1 MNAKI
6 GLRKMKIQLRGKL
19 IITHLD
25 INSVRNKFH
34 FLSFMIENNLYI
46 LLISGTNLYDSFSS
60 GEFKICEFSM
70 PYRYDRDSVSGGLL
84 LYIKNDIP
92 MKLLSYD
99 FGTNVEKNSQL
110 KLFYE
115 KKCDFSMVLTI
126 HIEKKFQI
134 T

>member
-1 MNAKI
+1 
-6 GLRKMKIQLRGKL
+6 
-19 IITHLD
+19 
-25 INSVRNKFH
+25 
-34 FLSFMIENNLYI
+34 
-46 LLISGTNLYDSFSS
+46 
-60 GEFKICEFSM
+60 M

-115 KKCDFSMVLTI
+115 KN